1 MRLADYGSLVCVA
14 HDWQA
19 AYDSRQAL
27 LADKNP
33 SRCTSYQIL
42 LKGILWNLKSV
53 SMKIEVLV
61 NIKMC
66 LVAFII
72 AIAMMLQSNISH
84 ISTSTISF
92 SLSDSP
98 TQRYSFPFSMQINYI
113 FWNLE
118 CCTFVL
124 ICVHKIL
131 LYIYISF

>member
-1 MRLADYGSLVCVA
+1 
-14 HDWQA
+14 
-19 AYDSRQAL
+19 
-27 LADKNP
+27 
-33 SRCTSYQIL
+33 
-42 LKGILWNLKSV
+42 
-53 SMKIEVLV
+53 MKIEVLV

-84 ISTSTISF
+84 ISTSTLSF

-98 TQRYSFPFSMQINYI
+98 TQRYSFPFSTQINYI

-124 ICVHKIL
+124 ICVHKI
-131 LYIYISF
+131 YIYIYFFLKYYTLSFFFLLYYLLLLLIITTLIHFSFSGLFTLHIQMMIHK